1 MGSEANPPPGKSKSH
16 GGSFQISIDVLPKTS
31 VLVQLI
37 PMDAQVDVPTGGP
50 AGTAPAPEKSL
61 VAFMPRSWLEGGI
74 ATLDADGHVLEVNE
88 PLSSWLEKTPGSLVG
103 QSFWETLSALSPD
116 WNKSLSPLRGGM
128 APFDRVNLKLSGN
141 HPHPAQWFTLEVAR
155 AASIRFVRLSSTL
168 PPLAELEEG
177 IWDEHLRNDDA
188 RRELF
193 VRLLRAEA
201 RLEGL
206 TRRFPC
212 VIFSQRPDFSLHFAS
227 PNIKEL
233 TGIDPA
239 DWPGKPGRFWD
250 LVHESD
256 AAELQQQFKRAVLA
270 GSAVTNTYRI
280 RHAVTGR
287 VAYILEHRQPAISQ
301 SGLLLG
307 YEVVWLDVTRQT
319 IAEKRLSTA
328 AWKETLAVLT
338 LGMAHDFTNIIAG
351 IHSLSES
358 FLSDLGPVHPFHEGL
373 SLIKKSSLQAS
384 QLVQRMINLHLGQTG
399 ERNYHNLNDIANDL
413 VELVTKILPRRIQ
426 VKTELAT
433 AQLPVYLDVVEFR
446 QVVINLMLN
455 AADAMPQGGRLILR
469 TSRHEFL
476 PALDNKKGVT
486 PRLPCICLTIQDTG
500 SGIKQRYL
508 ASIFDPFF
516 TTKAKGSGLGLYNAR
531 IAIEKHQGL
540 ISVDSKEGAGTSFQ
554 LWLPEADFSE
564 SARVEEEERRARL
577 DRRSLMLVGQP
588 GEMLEKTAELLRSH
602 NYYIVVA
609 SSSDSLGDLLQS
621 SDYHFAGVLLLAEP
635 NDPALNSL
643 PNEVR
648 QENKDLKVVLK
659 LAGCNQDDLDSQ
671 LLKGIDLLL
680 NPDLSEADM
689 LLKLKSFL
697 DQHG

>member
-1 MGSEANPPPGKSKSH
+1 
-16 GGSFQISIDVLPKTS
+16 
-31 VLVQLI
+31 
-37 PMDAQVDVPTGGP
+37 
-50 AGTAPAPEKSL
+50 
-61 VAFMPRSWLEGGI
+61 MPRIWLEGGI
-74 ATLDADGHVLEVNE
+74 ATLDAAGRMLAVNE
-88 PLSSWLEKTPGSLVG
+88 PLSSWLEQPPGSLVG
-103 QSFWETLSALSPD
+103 KSFWDTMAAVSPD
-116 WNKSLSPLRGGM
+116 WKKSLGPVRESA
-128 APFDRVNLKLSGN
+128 APFERLNLKLASD
-141 HPHPAQWFTLEVAR
+141 HAHSAQWFTLES
-155 AASIRFVRLSSTL
+155 AACNQSRFVRLSSTL

-177 IWDEHLRNDDA
+177 IWDEHLSNDAA
-188 RRELF
+188 RREMF

-201 RLEGL
+201 RLDGL
-206 TRRFPC
+206 TRRWPC
-212 VIFSQRPDFSLHFAS
+212 VIFSQRPDFSLQFAS

-233 TGIDPA
+233 TGIDAA

-250 LVHESD
+250 LVHEGD
-256 AAELQQQFKRAVLA
+256 VAELRHQFKRAVLTS
-270 GSAVTNTYRI
+270 SAVTNTYRI
-280 RHAVTGR
+280 RHAGTGR

-307 YEVVWLDVTRQT
+307 YEVVWLDVPRQT

-358 FLSDLGPVHPFHEGL
+358 FLSDMGPIHPFHEGL

-399 ERNYHNLNDIANDL
+399 ERQYHNLNDIANDL

-426 VKTELAT
+426 VKTELA
-433 AQLPVYLDVVEFR
+433 AVQLPVYLDVVEFR

-455 AADAMPQGGRLILR
+455 AADSMPQGGCLTLR
-469 TSRHEFL
+469 TSRHDEL
-476 PALDNKKGVT
+476 PPLENKKGVT

-500 SGIKQRYL
+500 CGIKQRHL
-508 ASIFDPFF
+508 PSIFDPFF

-540 ISVDSKEGAGTSFQ
+540 ISVNSTEGGGTSFC

-564 SARVEEEERRARL
+564 SARRQEESRARPA
-577 DRRSLMLVGQP
+577 RRSLLLVGQC

-602 NYYIVVA
+602 EYHIVVA
-609 SSSDSLGDLLQS
+609 SSSDILADLLQS
-621 SDYHFAGVLLLAEP
+621 ADYHFAGVLLLAEP
-635 NDPALNSL
+635 NDPALSSL
-643 PNEVR
+643 PGDVR
-648 QENKDLKVVLK
+648 QQNKDLKIVLK
-659 LAGCNQDDLDSQ
+659 PAGCNQDDLGSQ
-671 LLKGIDLLL
+671 LLKDVDLVL

-689 LLKLKSFL
+689 LIKLKAFF
-697 DQHG
+697 DQNG

>member
-1 MGSEANPPPGKSKSH
+1 
-16 GGSFQISIDVLPKTS
+16 
-31 VLVQLI
+31 
-37 PMDAQVDVPTGGP
+37 
-50 AGTAPAPEKSL
+50 
-61 VAFMPRSWLEGGI
+61 
-74 ATLDADGHVLEVNE
+74 
-88 PLSSWLEKTPGSLVG
+88 
-103 QSFWETLSALSPD
+103 
-116 WNKSLSPLRGGM
+116 
-128 APFDRVNLKLSGN
+128 
-141 HPHPAQWFTLEVAR
+141 
-155 AASIRFVRLSSTL
+155 
-168 PPLAELEEG
+168 LEEG
-177 IWDEHLRNDDA
+177 IWDEHLHNDAA
-188 RRELF
+188 RREMF

-206 TRRFPC
+206 TRRWPC
-212 VIFSQRPDFSLHFAS
+212 VIFSQRPDFSLQFAS

-233 TGIDPA
+233 TGIDAA

-250 LVHESD
+250 LVHEAD
-256 AAELQQQFKRAVLA
+256 AAELQHQFKRAVLTS
-270 GSAVTNTYRI
+270 SAVTNTYRI

-287 VAYILEHRQPAISQ
+287 VAYILEHRQPAISHN
-301 SGLLLG
+301 GLLLG

-358 FLSDLGPVHPFHEGL
+358 FLSGLQPAHPFHEGL

-399 ERNYHNLNDIANDL
+399 ERNYHNLNDIVNDL

-426 VKTELAT
+426 VKTELAS

-455 AADAMPQGGRLILR
+455 AADAMPQGGRLTLR
-469 TSRHEFL
+469 TTRHEEL
-476 PALDNKKGVT
+476 PPLENKKGVT
-486 PRLPCICLTIQDTG
+486 PRLPCVCLTIQDTG
-500 SGIKQRYL
+500 GGIKQRHL

-540 ISVDSKEGAGTSFQ
+540 ISVDSTEGAGASFR
-554 LWLPEADFSE
+554 LWLPEADFAE
-564 SARVEEEERRARL
+564 AARVQEEARRTRL
-577 DRRSLMLVGQP
+577 ARRSLLLLGPP
-588 GEMLEKTAELLRSH
+588 GEMLDKTAELLRSH

-609 SSSDSLGDLLQS
+609 ASSENLGELLQS
-621 SDYHFAGVLLLAEP
+621 SDYQFAGVLLLAEAH
-635 NDPALNSL
+635 DPALHSL
-643 PNEVR
+643 LREVR
-648 QENKDLKVVLK
+648 QEKKDLRVVVK
-659 LAGCNQDDLDSQ
+659 TAGCNQDDLDSQ
-671 LLKGIDLLL
+671 FLNNVDLLL

-689 LLKLKSFL
+689 LLKLKSFF
-697 DQHG
+697 DQNG

>member
-1 MGSEANPPPGKSKSH
+1 M
-16 GGSFQISIDVLPKTS
+16 DV
-31 VLVQLI
+31 
-37 PMDAQVDVPTGGP
+37 QVDLPTVEP
-50 AGTAPAPEKSL
+50 AKNAPAPKKSL
-61 VAFMPRSWLEGGI
+61 ESFMPRSWLEGGI
-74 ATLDADGHVLEVNE
+74 ALLDGTGRMLEINE
-88 PLSSWLEKTPGSLVG
+88 PLSSWLEKAPGSLVG
-103 QSFWETLSALSPD
+103 QSFWDTMGALSPE
-116 WNKSLSPLRGGM
+116 WKKSL
-128 APFDRVNLKLSGN
+128 APVRESTAAFERLNLKLTAAHS
-141 HPHPAQWFTLEVAR
+141 HPAQWFTLEAAR
-155 AASIRFVRLSSTL
+155 AAQNRFVRLSSTL

-177 IWDEHLRNDDA
+177 IWDEHLRNDAA
-188 RRELF
+188 RREMF

-206 TRRFPC
+206 TRRWPC
-212 VIFSQRPDFSLHFAS
+212 VIFSQRPDFSLQFAS

-233 TGIDPA
+233 TGIDAA

-250 LVHESD
+250 VVHEAD
-256 AAELQQQFKRAVLA
+256 AAELQHQFKRAVLTS
-270 GSAVTNTYRI
+270 SAVTNTYRI
-280 RHAVTGR
+280 RHAQTGR

-358 FLSDLGPVHPFHEGL
+358 FLSDLRPAHPFHEGL

-399 ERNYHNLNDIANDL
+399 ERNYHNLNDITNDL

-426 VKTELAT
+426 VKTELAG
-433 AQLPVYLDVVEFR
+433 APLPVYLDVVEFR

-455 AADAMPQGGRLILR
+455 AADAMPQGGRLTLR
-469 TSRHEFL
+469 TSRHEAL
-476 PALDNKKGVT
+476 PALENKKGVT
-486 PRLPCICLTIQDTG
+486 PRLPCVCLTIQDTG
-500 SGIKQRYL
+500 CGIKQRHL

-540 ISVDSKEGAGTSFQ
+540 ISVESKEAVGASFQ

-564 SARVEEEERRARL
+564 SARVEEEARRTPLA
-577 DRRSLMLVGQP
+577 RRSLLLVGQP
-588 GEMLEKTAELLRSH
+588 GEMLDKTAELLRSH
-602 NYYIVVA
+602 NYHIVVA
-609 SSSDSLGDLLQS
+609 ASTDSLGELLHS
-621 SDYHFAGVLLLAEP
+621 SDYQFAGVLLLAEP

-643 PNEVR
+643 PGEVR
-648 QENKDLKVVLK
+648 QQKKDLKVVLK

-671 LLKGIDLLL
+671 LLKGVDLLL

-689 LLKLKSFL
+689 LLKLKSFF
-697 DQHG
+697 DQKS